1 MALRGTS
8 RGPWITGAVCALAAM
23 LLAVDAAGQR
33 PAAPASDA
41 SANANRARAAEL
53 FKKSADAYRQGD
65 FKHAIELLD
74 EAYTLDP
81 QPVLVYN
88 RARAAEGLGNVDEA
102 IAGYERFL
110 ADEPN
115 APDRGAI
122 EQRLSTLRRQRDERA
137 AMEKERHAQKE
148 VVERPAP
155 VPTPPP
161 RSERPPEAPKKQNVL
176 PYVAAGVGGAG
187 LLTGAILG
195 ALALSK
201 KDDAVAAP
209 VQTEAMSLKGSADD
223 LATAANVAFV
233 FGGVLVVAG
242 AVWWIVDHRSASRGT
257 ALGPKVPPMLTGTF

>member
-1 MALRGTS
+1 
-8 RGPWITGAVCALAAM
+8 M
-23 LLAVDAAGQR
+23 LLTFDAAAQR
-33 PAAPASDA
+33 SAAAPTEAGPTS
-41 SANANRARAAEL
+41 ANRARAAEL

-74 EAYTLDP
+74 EAYALDP

-102 IAGYERFL
+102 IAGYEKFL

-122 EQRLSTLRRQRDERA
+122 EQRLATLRRQRDERVA
-137 AMEKERHAQKE
+137 LEKERRAQKD
-148 VVERPAP
+148 VVERPEPARA
-155 VPTPPP
+155 PPP
-161 RSERPPEAPKKQNVL
+161 RARPAEAPPKKQNML

-187 LLTGAILG
+187 LLTGTILG
-195 ALALSK
+195 VLALSK
-201 KDDAVAAP
+201 KDDAAAEP
-209 VQTEAMSLKGSADD
+209 VQTEAMSLKSSADD

-242 AVWWIVDHRSASRGT
+242 AVWWVIDHQNGSRGG
-257 ALGPKVPPMLTGTF
+257 ALRPKMAPFLTGRF